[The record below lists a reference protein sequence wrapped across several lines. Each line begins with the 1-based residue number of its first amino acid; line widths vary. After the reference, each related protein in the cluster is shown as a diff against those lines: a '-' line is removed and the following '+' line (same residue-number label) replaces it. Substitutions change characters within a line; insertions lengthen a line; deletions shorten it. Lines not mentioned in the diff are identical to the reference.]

1 MNINELHSF
10 KISDAIQL
18 HTRLNPALFHDD
30 HMRED
35 VRSKLLEIAQEF
47 IDYLGVS
54 DLDVKDITVSGSNA
68 AYSYTQ
74 HSDIDLHVVVD
85 MKRLPD
91 DEIYQEL
98 FTAKK
103 NLFNSDHHIK
113 IKGYDVELYVQDS
126 NKPVRTLGE
135 YSVLNDEW
143 NKFPSKR
150 RANFDEAAV
159 KHKFDKLAQL
169 AALAIKS
176 NDLEAVDEVIGTL
189 KKYRQAGLDA
199 AGEFSP
205 CNLAYKAMRTH
216 GWIDKLYDH
225 RDALKSQELSL
236 DEAQQRF
243 DPRIHKRI
251 PNQWFNGVNIVPKEF
266 DLQQDERGYYT
277 DFRNHDRL
285 KQKIS
290 PKRLKEASGYIPSES
305 EKNDPRFEKALSVD
319 VHPDTL
325 EKQAK
330 KWGWKTSRAGVP
342 PTLKTSGKI

>member
-10 KISDAIQL
+10 KISDAVQL
-18 HTRLNPALFHDD
+18 HDRLNPALFHDD

-35 VRSKLLEIAQEF
+35 VRGKLLEIAHEF
-47 IDYLGVS
+47 IDYLGVN
-54 DLDVKDITVSGSNA
+54 DLNVRDITVSGSNA

-143 NKFPSKR
+143 NKFPSRR
-150 RANFDEAAV
+150 RANFDESAV
-159 KHKFDKLAQL
+159 KHKFDKLAHL
-169 AALAIKS
+169 ASVALRS
-176 NDLEAVDEVIGTL
+176 NDVDALGELLGTI
-189 KKYRQAGLDA
+189 KRYRQAGLDEH
-199 AGEFSP
+199 GEWGP
-205 CNLAYKAMRTH
+205 ENLAYKALRSQ
-216 GWIDKLYDH
+216 GIIDRLYDH
-225 RDALKSQELSL
+225 VDHLRDRELSL
-236 DEAQQRF
+236 DEELYEQFYRPLPQLTKSLKDTEIIEKLKA
-243 DPRIHKRI
+243 HNI
-251 PNQWFNGVNIVPKEF
+251 PYKYNQKTRKFSIVADNNELYKAGIF
-266 DLQQDERGYYT
+266 
-277 DFRNHDRL
+277 
-285 KQKIS
+285 
-290 PKRLKEASGYIPSES
+290 EASGYIPSEA
-305 EKNDPRFEKALSVD
+305 EKDDPRFEKALSVD

-342 PTLKTSGKI
+342 PTLKASGKI